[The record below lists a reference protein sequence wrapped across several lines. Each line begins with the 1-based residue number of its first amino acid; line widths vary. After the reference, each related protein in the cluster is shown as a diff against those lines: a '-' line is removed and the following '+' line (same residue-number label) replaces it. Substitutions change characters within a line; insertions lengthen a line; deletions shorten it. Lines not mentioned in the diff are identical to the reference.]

1 MIKRTVEIS
10 ENPAHLS
17 VRRGQLL
24 VQREGK
30 IVGQVPCEDLGLLLV
45 DHPGTTYSHAA
56 LVATAQNG
64 AAVVLCGADHL
75 PQAMM
80 LPLSD
85 HTQVVTRLNL
95 QIETSKPTKKRI
107 WKRIVTAKINAQAD
121 NLPEGSTEYKRLR
134 NLATEVKAGDTT
146 NREAQAAKIYWK
158 VWLNQEAEH
167 SPSFEFR
174 RQRHGN
180 APNNLLNYGYAIL
193 RAALGRAIV
202 AAGLHPA
209 LGVQHCNRSNAFC
222 LADDLIEP
230 LRPLVDAEVR
240 ELFWAG
246 HTELDRNT
254 KQVLLELLTI
264 NCKVNQ
270 QQGPMMVAL
279 HKYVASFVKCLENT
293 QHQLEFPIP
302 CTLTDTETCGS

>member
-1 MIKRTVEIS
+1 MIKRTIEIS
-10 ENPAHLS
+10 EQPAHLS
-17 VRRGQLL
+17 VRHSQLL
-24 VQREGK
+24 IQREGEL
-30 IVGQVPCEDLGLLLV
+30 IGQVPCEDLGLLLI
-45 DHPGTTYSHAA
+45 DHPGTTYSHSA
-56 LVATAQNG
+56 LVTATQNG

-95 QIETSKPTKKRI
+95 QIETSRPTKKRI

-121 NLPEGSTEYKRLR
+121 NLKEDSAEYKRLR
-134 NLATEVKAGDTT
+134 NLANEVKAGDTT
-146 NREAQAAKIYWK
+146 NREAQAAKIYWN
-158 VWLNQEAEH
+158 VWLNEKAEEASQH
-167 SPSFEFR
+167 EFR
-174 RQRHGN
+174 RQRQGE
-180 APNNLLNYGYAIL
+180 APNNFLNYGYAIL

-209 LGVQHCNRSNAFC
+209 LGVQHSNRSNAFC

-240 ELFWAG
+240 ELFIAG

-254 KQVLLELLTI
+254 KQILLELLTI
-264 NCKVNQ
+264 NCRVND
-270 QQGPMMVAL
+270 QQGPLMVAL
-279 HKYVASFVKCLENT
+279 HKYVASFVKCLENP
-293 QHQLEFPIP
+293 QHNLEFPIP
-302 CTLTDTETCGS
+302 CTLTDTEICGS

>member
-1 MIKRTVEIS
+1 MIKRTIEIS
-10 ENPAHLS
+10 QQSAHLS

-24 VQREGK
+24 IQREGE
-30 IVGQVPCEDLGLLLV
+30 IVGQVPCEDLGMLLI
-45 DHPGTTYSHAA
+45 DHPGTTYSHSA
-56 LVATAQNG
+56 LITTTQNG

-107 WKRIVTAKINAQAD
+107 WKTIVVAKINAQAD
-121 NLPEGSTEYKRLR
+121 NLPEDSPACKRLR
-134 NLATEVKAGDTT
+134 NLAAEVKSGDST
-146 NREAQAAKIYWK
+146 NREAQAAKIYWQ
-158 VWLNQEAEH
+158 VWLNQNLEC
-167 SPSFEFR
+167 SQQYEFR
-174 RQRHGN
+174 RQRQGN
-180 APNNLLNYGYAIL
+180 APNNFLNYGYAIL

-209 LGVQHCNRSNAFC
+209 LGVQHSNRSNAFC

-246 HTELDRNT
+246 HTDLDQHT
-254 KQVLLELLTI
+254 KQSLLELLTI
-264 NCKVNQ
+264 DCKVNQ
-270 QQGPMMVAL
+270 QQGPLMVAL
-279 HKYVASFVKCLENT
+279 HKYVASFIKCLENPGN
-293 QHQLEFPIP
+293 QLEFPIP
-302 CTLTDTETCGS
+302 CTSTDTETCGS

>member
-1 MIKRTVEIS
+1 MIKRTIEIS
-10 ENPAHLS
+10 QHPAHLS

-24 VQREGK
+24 IQREGE
-30 IVGQVPCEDLGLLLV
+30 IVGQVPCEDLGLLLI
-45 DHPGTTYSHAA
+45 DHPGTTFSHSA
-56 LVATAQNG
+56 LVTTTQNG

-80 LPLSD
+80 LPLGD
-85 HTQVVTRLNL
+85 HTQIVTRLNL

-121 NLPEGSTEYKRLR
+121 NLIEGSTEQKRLR
-134 NLATEVKAGDTT
+134 NLANEVKTGDTT
-146 NREAQAAKIYWK
+146 NREAQAAKIYWQ
-158 VWLNQEAEH
+158 VWLNQEEENL
-167 SPSFEFR
+167 SSFEFR
-174 RQRHGN
+174 RQREGD

-209 LGVQHCNRSNAFC
+209 LGVQHSNRSNAFC

-240 ELFWAG
+240 NLYWAG
-246 HTELDRNT
+246 HTDLDRNT
-254 KQVLLELLTI
+254 KQSLLELLTI
-264 NCKVNQ
+264 SCKLND
-270 QQGPMMVAL
+270 QQGPLMVAL
-279 HKYVASFVKCLENT
+279 HKYIASFVKSLENRSN
-293 QHQLEFPIP
+293 QLEFPIP
-302 CTLTDTETCGS
+302 CTLTDTEICGS